1 MKKIVLITTII
12 LLVPF
17 VANAATLSSA
27 LKTTFENNLE
37 LQAERK
43 NLEVQKEVL
52 NISKSDFFPTLTLSG
67 TKNFENTNEL
77 TNQNGTD
84 ASITD
89 TNTMTSSFKL
99 EQTLIDGSER
109 SRNYE

>member
-52 NISKSDFFPTLTLSG
+52 NISGSKIISVLVILFAKESMLFKFFCLS
-67 TKNFENTNEL
+67 L
-77 TNQNGTD
+77 
-84 ASITD
+84 
-89 TNTMTSSFKL
+89 
-99 EQTLIDGSER
+99 
-109 SRNYE
+109 